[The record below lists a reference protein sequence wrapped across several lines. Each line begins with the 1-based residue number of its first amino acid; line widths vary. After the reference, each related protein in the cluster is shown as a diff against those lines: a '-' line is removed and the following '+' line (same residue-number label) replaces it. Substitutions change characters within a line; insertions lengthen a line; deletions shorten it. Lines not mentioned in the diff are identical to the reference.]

1 MRKISIAAA
10 LSAALISTIGMAQEP
25 AHRFTRDGATYVYTK
40 TALPDGR
47 TVLEGRR
54 VSGGTFRLVVDG
66 NRVTGKSNGVPV
78 SFRAPKPEAEGK
90 IYAAN

>member
-10 LSAALISTIGMAQEP
+10 LATALISTIGMAQEP
-25 AHRFTRDGATYVYTK
+25 TNRFTRDGATYVYTK
-40 TALPDGR
+40 TALPNGR
-47 TVLEGRR
+47 TLIEGRR

-78 SFRAPKPEAEGK
+78 SFRAPKPETAARV
-90 IYAAN
+90 YAAK